1 LAYPSVDK
9 LQNMLVEEVFHY
21 ALDKKEASGRAL
33 GTLVEIV
40 TFYTLCAWG
49 LRDATAIERPAPEF
63 ANSEIT
69 HNVEFSTHPIVGKRA
84 VHVKPMQLPL
94 TSKKLLKLA
103 GELSAGTSLRDE
115 QILSSTNVMRNS
127 AVVAEHAGGFT
138 TAHIDA
144 ADANSCT
151 VSLTDLLTA
160 PFAIFE
166 CKRVGVEEGMRK
178 GPQTIE
184 KAKQGAY
191 VARSVSSLQKF
202 RLQTGKMQGVL
213 DTGGGKLRT
222 GDYDTLLRQI
232 IDGDDRE
239 ALRHFI
245 LTVGVVSNHGNWF
258 TAENQN
264 KELKVLAHSYDWL
277 LFLTDFGLSQFI
289 EKLLRNPV
297 AELKPAKDAFLAS
310 YNAEKT
316 GNSFTKVKIEAK
328 ADQALKRYFKLHETE
343 VESWFNVIA
352 PGPPVGTLKQ
362 LRADMVILAGKDW
375 KRIRQ
380 P

>member
-1 LAYPSVDK
+1 MAYPSVDK
-9 LQNMLVEEVFHY
+9 LQNMLVTEVFGY
-21 ALDKKEASGRAL
+21 AKDKKKASGRAL
-33 GTLVEIV
+33 GTLIEIV

-63 ANSEIT
+63 ANPEIT
-69 HNVEFSTHPIVGKRA
+69 HNVEFSVHPIVGAKS
-84 VHVKPMQLPL
+84 VTITPLQLPL

-103 GELSAGTSLRDE
+103 GELPTGTNVRDV
-115 QILSSTNVMRNS
+115 QILSRTNIMRNS

-138 TAHIDA
+138 TAHIHGMK
-144 ADANSCT
+144 ADSCA
-151 VSLTDLLTA
+151 VALTDLLTA

-202 RLQTGKMQGVL
+202 RLQSGKVQGVL

-232 IDGDDRE
+232 IDGSDAD

-245 LTVGVVSNHGNWF
+245 LSVGVVSNHGNWF

-297 AELKPAKDAFLAS
+297 AELKPAKDAFLDS
-310 YNAEKT
+310 YRAEKT
-316 GNSFTKVKIEAK
+316 GNSFTKVKIDAK
-328 ADQALKRYFKLHETE
+328 ADQALKHYFELHERE

-352 PGPPVGTLKQ
+352 PRGGTLTQ
-362 LRADMVILAGKDW
+362 LRDDMVKLAGKDW